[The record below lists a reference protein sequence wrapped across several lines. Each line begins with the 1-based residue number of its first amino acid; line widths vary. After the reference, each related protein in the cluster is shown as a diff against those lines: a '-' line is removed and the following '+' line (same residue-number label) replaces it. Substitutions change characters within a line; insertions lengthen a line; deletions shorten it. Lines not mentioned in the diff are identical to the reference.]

1 MKTKFKMGLS
11 MTMVVSLFMS
21 SIVVAQQKRIASIT
35 LTNPASIVLTEKA
48 MSIKR
53 TSIDAKLNTK
63 GFPLLTDNGVS
74 IPSQVN
80 DLDGDGKWD
89 ELFFVADF
97 AAKETK
103 TIQLSWVKKAPQ
115 FPIRTSVRFGKR
127 EAKNLPVQ
135 PATEEVL
142 LANQVHKKLGFQK
155 YQTDGPTWENDK
167 VGFRHYLDGRNAK
180 DVFGKKIPAITP
192 ENVGINSEGAV
203 EDNYHTMWDWGRDI
217 FPVGNSAGLGGY
229 ALLVNNEIN
238 RLGIITTDTL
248 NNIEKTTFK
257 IVAEGSENSVLR
269 YTYQNWQA
277 SGNRYQVKETTSIW
291 PGMYGYKN
299 TVSLEGLK
307 GNEMLL
313 IALSNINNQ
322 KPLNV
327 VESGNFVCLIQ
338 HDNLG
343 YNREWIMGTAII
355 VPKKGFK
362 GYMEAPKT
370 GQLTNSY
377 LAKFAVENNEP
388 ISYYPIATWELSA
401 DKNFK
406 DSGYFNQY
414 VINLAQQLSTEITIT
429 INK

>member
-1 MKTKFKMGLS
+1 MKIKFKMSLP
-11 MTMVVSLFMS
+11 LFMVATVFLACN
-21 SIVVAQQKRIASIT
+21 VVAQQKKATSIT
-35 LTNPASIVLTEKA
+35 LTNAAEIALTDKA
-48 MSIKR
+48 VSIKR
-53 TSIDAKLNTK
+53 NSIDASLNQK
-63 GFPLLTDNGVS
+63 GFPLLTYNGVVV
-74 IPSQVN
+74 PSQVN

-89 ELFFVADF
+89 ELFLATNF

-135 PATEEVL
+135 PATEEIL

-167 VGFRHYLDGRNAK
+167 IGFRHYLDGRNAK
-180 DVFGKKIPAITP
+180 DVFGKKVSAITP

-229 ALLVNNEIN
+229 ALLVGDEIN

-269 YTYQNWQA
+269 YTYQNWLA
-277 SGNRYQVKETTSIW
+277 SGNQYQVKETTSIW

-322 KPLNV
+322 KPLNI
-327 VESGNFVCLIQ
+327 VEAGNFICLIQ

-343 YNREWIMGTAII
+343 YNREWIMGIAII

-377 LAKFAVENNEP
+377 LAKFAVENNET
-388 ISYYPIATWELSA
+388 ISYYPIAAWELST

-406 DSGYFNQY
+406 DSSYFNQY

-429 INK
+429 IN